1 MNRKQFVPFEN
12 VVQPDNS
19 LLLAVFPDPE
29 SHPDFLEQLDSCWE
43 TLHRAKFALIP
54 KLLPFFCRDGDT
66 GGFDNIENMKRLV
79 AITNSREIFR
89 QRNLPVDWVTFISFH
104 GNTKVQFLAFYK
116 RVMITLTERYSN
128 LFIALQQE
136 HGLPPTVVDLEA
148 ALHAR
153 GLDGMGILDQYQ
165 PDYAIQNLVNNSI
178 RIFETIVNIL
188 VGALYFL
195 TVVVTCFP
203 VTVTVACFA
212 LTRRH
217 QVRFPVNDEQ

>member
-1 MNRKQFVPFEN
+1 
-12 VVQPDNS
+12 
-19 LLLAVFPDPE
+19 
-29 SHPDFLEQLDSCWE
+29 
-43 TLHRAKFALIP
+43 
-54 KLLPFFCRDGDT
+54 
-66 GGFDNIENMKRLV
+66 
-79 AITNSREIFR
+79 
-89 QRNLPVDWVTFISFH
+89 
-104 GNTKVQFLAFYK
+104 
-116 RVMITLTERYSN
+116 MITLTERYSN

-178 RIFETIVNIL
+178 RVFETIVNIL

-212 LTRRH
+212 LVYLYYISFLISFCFVLIQTRRH